1 MSNFLTL
8 CLIFHNRYYHNTEDK
23 NKSKN
28 GMNTETRSYFV
39 GNSDNIL
46 EALKQGNLSWEYLR
60 LDFFFKN
67 LYKNW

>member
-1 MSNFLTL
+1 MSNFFTL

-23 NKSKN
+23 NESKN

-46 EALKQGNLSWEYLR
+46 EALKQGNLSWKYLR
-60 LDFFFKN
+60 LDFFFQKII
-67 LYKNW
+67 